1 VRWPETARPVDG
13 VILRSAQRGDRIMQ
27 SVIVGSGLS
36 VLLLL
41 AWVHLGLGALMTAPK
56 TAPLPVAA
64 AAGPYVVTLSADS
77 GPLVIGDDNPVSFDV
92 VDRQGRPMAGA
103 SLRVHADMTTMAMPV
118 PDVTATAKGG
128 GRYGA
133 LLLFSMAGTWRL
145 DVAVVVAG
153 HASAHVAFTVDVRW
167 R

>member
-1 VRWPETARPVDG
+1 M
-13 VILRSAQRGDRIMQ
+13 QR
-27 SVIVGSGLS
+27 VIVGSGLS

-41 AWVHLGLGALMTAPK
+41 AWVHLGLGTLLFASKALPPQVM
-56 TAPLPVAA
+56 A

-77 GPLVIGDDNPVSFDV
+77 GPLVLGDVNAVSFGV
-92 VDRQGRPMAGA
+92 RDRVGQPLADA
-103 SLRVHADMTTMAMPV
+103 SLRVHADMMTMAMPV

-128 GRYGA
+128 GRYSA

-145 DVAVVVAG
+145 DVAVRAPG
-153 HASAHVAFTVDVRW
+153 GATAHVAFTVDVRW